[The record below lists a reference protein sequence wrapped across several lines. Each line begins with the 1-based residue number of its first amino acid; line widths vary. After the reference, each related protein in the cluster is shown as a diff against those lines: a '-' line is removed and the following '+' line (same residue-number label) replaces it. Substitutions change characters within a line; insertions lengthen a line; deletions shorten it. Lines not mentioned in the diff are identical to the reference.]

1 VLQLLLD
8 VNRTYTDIVTTVFSS
23 TIAMK
28 AWFATAA
35 VALVIVQVSTAT
47 RMWGRLQRVIRL
59 PFPVVKAIHRWSG
72 RLAFVCT
79 LPVFF
84 HCVFILGFR
93 HTTSRVLVHSIA
105 GSIVYGV
112 FAAKMLIIREKGY
125 PHWVLPVV
133 GGSLAVMLVT
143 LWLTSALWY
152 FTNVRFGF

>member
-1 VLQLLLD
+1 LGLLLD
-8 VNRTYTDIVTTVFSS
+8 ANRTYTDVVTTVFSS

-35 VALVIVQVSTAT
+35 IVLVVVQVCTAT
-47 RMWGRLQRVIRL
+47 RMWGHFQRVIRL
-59 PFPVVKAIHRWSG
+59 PFPVVKRIHRWSG
-72 RLAFVCT
+72 RIAFLCT

-84 HCVFILGFR
+84 HCVFILGFQ
-93 HTTSRVLVHSIA
+93 TVNTRVAIHSVA
-105 GSIVYGV
+105 GTFVYGV

-133 GGSLAVMLVT
+133 GGSLAVLLTT
-143 LWLTSALWY
+143 LWVTSALWY